1 MKDPVNRMIHFYRIR
16 FWKNNT
22 EVNPESVFDYIG
34 SLPPGRNDNIS
45 IYEHII
51 SGLLRL
57 KPPAANGHYFLKED
71 GDIWSMEIDWS
82 SIPVKAKMGTIRKK
96 GLPLLWKS
104 GKVSPLEVK
113 VDEGLYEPMHF
124 MIFAEN
130 AANSSYYVAG
140 FEYNL
145 YGPKPLNIVR
155 YIERIASPVVD
166 EVELIALM
174 RKDVQE
180 QLDQIGEIRVLE
192 LRVHRDT
199 ERLLQELDRSLHDA
213 LRALKRITDA
223 ECIEIVLRSR
233 KYSKKKIGVS
243 FVGNLANWLSRPDTR
258 EAVDS
263 LKLRGKAID
272 SNATEEFDLSRQYIL
287 SRKKVVIDYGEA
299 SELASTNGMYTVADT
314 ASIVA
319 NAMYSAITD
328 AYMELSSEI
337 NRIIRGG

>member
-130 AANSSYYVAG
+130 AESPSYYVAG

-145 YGPKPLNIVR
+145 YGPKPLNMVR
-155 YIERIASPVVD
+155 YIERLASPVVD
-166 EVELIALM
+166 KVELIALM

-180 QLDQIGEIRVLE
+180 QLDRIGEIQVLE
-192 LRVHRDT
+192 LRVHRDK
-199 ERLLQELDRSLHDA
+199 EYLFQGLDKSLHDA
-213 LRALKRITDA
+213 LKALKRTTDA
-223 ECIEIVLRSR
+223 ECIEIVLRSK
-233 KYSKKKIGVS
+233 KYSKKRIGVS
-243 FVGNLANWLSRPDTR
+243 FIGNLANWLTGPDAR

-272 SNATEEFDLSRQYIL
+272 SNTTEEFDLSRQYIL
-287 SRKKVVIDYGEA
+287 SRKKVTIDYGEA
-299 SELASTNGMYTVADT
+299 SELASTNGMYMAADT

-319 NAMYSAITD
+319 NTLYTAITD
-328 AYMELSSEI
+328 AYNELSSEI
-337 NRIIRGG
+337 NRIIRGR